1 MGYLNGKD
9 VLPAELLEKV
19 QRYVQGRTIY
29 IPRAGVSPVR
39 RRASDIGTRNAE
51 MRRKYAAGIP
61 ARQLAEEY
69 FLSVQ
74 AVYKIL
80 ADARK

>member
-9 VLPAELLEKV
+9 VLPAELLAKV

-29 IPRAGVSPVR
+29 IPRSDHIPER
-39 RRASDIGTRNAE
+39 RQFPDLNRRNAE
-51 MRRKYAAGIP
+51 ICRSFAAGTP

-69 FLSVQ
+69 YLSVQ

-80 ADARK
+80 AKGRK

>member
-9 VLPAELLEKV
+9 VLPAELLAEI
-19 QRYVQGRTIY
+19 QRYVQGRSIY
-29 IPRAGVSPVR
+29 IPRSEHIPER
-39 RRASDIGTRNAE
+39 RQASGLNRRNSE
-51 MRRKYAAGIP
+51 ICRSFAAGIP

-69 FLSVQ
+69 YLSVQ

-80 ADARK
+80 AKGRK